1 MVLVRIMIS
10 QNCALLDFGSHRF
23 TAAALVMLTLFRRG
37 RIIHTA
43 TYFEDAREH
52 SPVRD
57 VATIMQYDTIAAHS
71 SHGAWPTTDPWHHAL
86 CSQTETQ
93 TDAFSVY

>member
-1 MVLVRIMIS
+1 MS
-10 QNCALLDFGSHRF
+10 QNCALLYFGYHGF

-37 RIIHTA
+37 RIIHRS
-43 TYFEDAREH
+43 TYFEDAGEH

-57 VATIMQYDTIAAHS
+57 VATIVQYDTIAARS
-71 SHGAWPTTDPWHHAL
+71 SHDAWPTTVPWHRAL
-86 CSQTETQ
+86 SSQ